1 MCSIGPAS
9 NFCAAIFSKS
19 YGKELKDWVDEQTRS
34 ATAKCMELQREL
46 GQAIMH
52 HKN

>member
-1 MCSIGPAS
+1 MQQ
-9 NFCAAIFSKS
+9 
-19 YGKELKDWVDEQTRS
+19 YLVRVMEKELKDWVDEQTRS
-34 ATAKCMELQREL
+34 AIAKCMELQREL